1 MIQEGLLL
9 GLSTGSFCAI
19 SCAPVAIPFIF
30 SEKIDGWKQNA
41 GLVGMM
47 LVGRLVAYIGV
58 GFLVGALGGYAVRYL
73 DPEIQRRLLAVSNTL
88 IGALMIA
95 SGLMHSFPG
104 LKFCRKF
111 QSVYR
116 PGGGS
121 FLYGLFT
128 GLNIC
133 PPFFMAAS
141 RVFGK
146 GDGWSG
152 MLYFFMFFLGTS
164 VFFLP
169 LLGVHLFRD
178 RLQTVRMVSRL
189 ALILLGAYFF
199 LFQGIFYGSIGRF
212 K

>member
-19 SCAPVAIPFIF
+19 SCAPAAIPFIF
-30 SEKIDGWKQNA
+30 SEKIDGWKENA

-47 LVGRLVAYIGV
+47 LLGRLVAYVGV
-58 GFLVGALGGYAVRYL
+58 GFLIGALGGYAVRYL

-95 SGLMHSFPG
+95 SGLMYNFPS
-104 LKFCRKF
+104 LKLCRKF
-111 QSVYR
+111 RSIYR

-128 GLNIC
+128 GLSIC

-146 GDGWSG
+146 GDGLSG
-152 MLYFFMFFLGTS
+152 MLYFAMFFCGTS
-164 VFFLP
+164 VYFLP
-169 LLGVHLFRD
+169 LLGVHLFKE
-178 RLQTVRMVSRL
+178 RLPTVRMVARL

-199 LFQGIFYGSIGRF
+199 LFQGIFYGSVGRF
-212 K
+212 Q

>member
-30 SEKIDGWKQNA
+30 SEKIDGCKQNA

-47 LVGRLVAYIGV
+47 LLGRLAAYVGV

-73 DPEIQRRLLAVSNTL
+73 DPEIQRRLLSVSNTL

-95 SGLMHSFPG
+95 SGLMHNFPG
-104 LKFCRKF
+104 LTFCRKF
-111 QSVYR
+111 QSLYR
-116 PGGGS
+116 PGWGS

-141 RVFGK
+141 RVFGT
-146 GDGWSG
+146 GDGLSG
-152 MLYFFMFFLGTS
+152 MLYFAMFFVGTS
-164 VFFLP
+164 VYFLP
-169 LLGVHLFRD
+169 LLGVYLFRYY
-178 RLQTVRMVSRL
+178 LQTVRMVARL
-189 ALILLGAYFF
+189 TLILLGVYFF
-199 LFQGIFYGSIGRF
+199 LFQGIFYGSVGRF
-212 K
+212 R

>member
-30 SEKIDGWKQNA
+30 SEKIDGWRQNA

-47 LVGRLVAYIGV
+47 LLGRLAAYLGV

-73 DPEIQRRLLAVSNTL
+73 DPEIQRRLLAVSNAL
-88 IGALMIA
+88 IGGLMIA
-95 SGLMHSFPG
+95 AGLMHNFPG

-111 QSVYR
+111 QKVYR
-116 PGGGS
+116 PGWGS
-121 FLYGLFT
+121 WLYGFFT

-141 RVFGK
+141 RVFGT
-146 GDGWSG
+146 GNGLAG
-152 MLYFFMFFLGTS
+152 MVYFGMFFLGTS
-164 VFFLP
+164 VYFLP
-169 LLGVHLFRD
+169 LLGVHLFKD
-178 RLQTVRMVSRL
+178 RLPTVRMVARL
-189 ALILLGAYFF
+189 ALILLGAYFL
-199 LFQGIFYGSIGRF
+199 LFQGIFYGSVGRF
-212 K
+212 R

>member
-1 MIQEGLLL
+1 MIHEGLLL

-19 SCAPVAIPFIF
+19 SCAPVAVPFLF
-30 SEKIDGWKQNA
+30 SENIKGWRQNA
-41 GLVGMM
+41 GLVGLM
-47 LVGRLVAYIGV
+47 LLGRLAAYIGV

-95 SGLMHSFPG
+95 AGLMHNFPG
-104 LKFCRKF
+104 LKFCRTF
-111 QSVYR
+111 RSLYR
-116 PGGGS
+116 PGLGS

-152 MLYFFMFFLGTS
+152 MLYFAMFFVGTS
-164 VFFLP
+164 VYFLP
-169 LLGVHLFRD
+169 LLGVHLFKD
-178 RLQTVRMVSRL
+178 RQQTLRLVARL
-189 ALILLGAYFF
+189 ALILLGVYFF
-199 LFQGIFYGSIGRF
+199 LVQGIFYGSVGKF
-212 K
+212 Q

>member
-47 LVGRLVAYIGV
+47 MLGRLVAYIGV
-58 GFLVGALGGYAVRYL
+58 GFLIGAMGGYAVRYL

-88 IGALMIA
+88 VGALMISA
-95 SGLMHSFPG
+95 GLMHNFPG

-111 QSVYR
+111 ASLYR
-116 PGGGS
+116 PGWGS
-121 FLYGLFT
+121 LLYGLFT

-146 GDGWSG
+146 GGAWSG
-152 MLYFFMFFLGTS
+152 MLYFAMFFLGTS
-164 VFFLP
+164 VYFLP
-169 LLGVHLFRD
+169 LLGVHLFKE
-178 RLQTVRMVSRL
+178 RLQTVRLVSRL
-189 ALILLGAYFF
+189 ILILLGAYFF
-199 LFQGIFYGSIGRF
+199 LIQGIFYGSVGRF
-212 K
+212 Q